1 MIYTITLR
9 IKNETKSNKK
19 LFSLKIKRFSIKY
32 ILSKMKIQTKI
43 KEILK
48 NNDHKNTIYR
58 NLWDIF
64 KAVIIEKFITL
75 NIYIDKIK
83 RMVINELN
91 F

>member
-32 ILSKMKIQTKI
+32 ILGKMKIQTKI

-48 NNDHKNTIYR
+48 NNDHNTI
-58 NLWDIF
+58 
-64 KAVIIEKFITL
+64 
-75 NIYIDKIK
+75 
-83 RMVINELN
+83 M
-91 F
+91 